1 MGRVYVDEASK
12 VAPDGPIASIFRPT
26 ANNLLMRIAE
36 TLTGLT
42 GHLPSAL
49 YPSQHRCKVCR
60 SRRRGS
66 PADI

>member
-36 TLTGLT
+36 TLTG
-42 GHLPSAL
+42 HVPSAL
-49 YPSQHRCKVCR
+49 HPSQHRCKVCR